1 MSVKNKVTRISR
13 CIIYRVI
20 FHSKRSFYL
29 LFPFLQAKTPLL
41 LLRRT
46 EYHSSV
52 WYFWSIGLNFNT
64 KTAFMDGQDQCKMTV
79 YIHFHWNQVKKWLF
93 WSIYFPLP
101 WLYDALKQPLT
112 DSLYSAA
119 PYRLRHFLSGCYFR
133 MLRVDWLQIKQPWNS
148 FLFTRVWRPLH
159 HQLALFWDHRYVR
172 YSEADEA
179 DGALSQSTL
188 APQSITGRCWNSRS
202 FVLII

>member
-20 FHSKRSFYL
+20 FHSEHFICSSL
-29 LFPFLQAKTPLL
+29 SS
-41 LLRRT
+41 RRRRGCF
-46 EYHSSV
+46 SSG
-52 WYFWSIGLNFNT
+52 GL
-64 KTAFMDGQDQCKMTV
+64 D
-79 YIHFHWNQVKKWLF
+79 IIQVFGTFDRWAQISTHKQHLWTDKLDVKWLF
-93 WSIYFPLP
+93 TFTFPLKSSQKMALLKSMCFPLP

-112 DSLYSAA
+112 ESCCSAA
-119 PYRLRHFLSGCYFR
+119 PCRLWHILRGCYFR
-133 MLRVDWLQIKQPWNS
+133 VLRVDWLQIERPWNR
-148 FLFTRVWRPLH
+148 FPFTRVWRPLH

-172 YSEADEA
+172 YSQA